1 MILRTNV
8 SYDFISQGLEQID
21 FDWNIYSKD
30 PADRILKMIWSRD
43 RMWISHAGG
52 ESRDRIWNIEI

>member
-52 ESRDRIWNIEI
+52 NQEIEYGI